1 MNSILTCNPGAS
13 RMQQTIMVTRSRM
26 AYMSLAEV
34 EFLQEGQAAQQR
46 EQAAEPQQHARE
58 PTDRRAPMVVV

>member
-1 MNSILTCNPGAS
+1 
-13 RMQQTIMVTRSRM
+13 MQQTIMVTRSRM

-46 EQAAEPQQHARE
+46 EQAAEPQQQARE